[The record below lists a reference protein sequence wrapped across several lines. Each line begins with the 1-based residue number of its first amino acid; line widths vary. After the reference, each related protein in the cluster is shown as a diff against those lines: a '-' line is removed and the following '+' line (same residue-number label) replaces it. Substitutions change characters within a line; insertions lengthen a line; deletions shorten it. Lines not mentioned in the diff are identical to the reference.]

1 MKTATGVEV
10 LLEHLRAKRGKQQ
23 VDLLGDALEK
33 YFQLGDAMRKDGES
47 LNDFEQRHAVF
58 VRDIAKAMAEVGSE
72 KVGVPTEIY
81 GWYVINRLMK
91 LDHSEVAMVKAQ
103 ASSYKLDDVLGA
115 LRKMWGGE
123 SLSRRDKEHRKG
135 SSHRAYVN
143 VTSYEDDTTWE
154 SEAPSFL
161 MNEADY
167 G

>member
-1 MKTATGVEV
+1 
-10 LLEHLRAKRGKQQ
+10 
-23 VDLLGDALEK
+23 
-33 YFQLGDAMRKDGES
+33 
-47 LNDFEQRHAVF
+47 
-58 VRDIAKAMAEVGSE
+58 
-72 KVGVPTEIY
+72 
-81 GWYVINRLMK
+81 MK

-123 SLSRRDKEHRKG
+123 SLSHRDKEHRKG

-143 VTSYEDDTTWE
+143 VTSHEDDTTWE